1 MTFPLIND
9 WQQKSWENS
18 LHSHCVPSFLKL
30 IFTTASSPDVSTR
43 DFPGKRQHPGQV
55 TEKKRRASSLLSRP
69 SLRPIELIR
78 LSLSLYR
85 FPRHNIKYF
94 SFFYKNKVD
103 ELSVGNG
110 KIHHRFVKT
119 THDSSCGQLRTSNY
133 FILFRREPAHSCRI
147 MTMTF
152 ATRTYLSY
160 MILYNYLEYLKSCST
175 VPPGERKRRTIGPSA
190 NEKIFKL

>member
-55 TEKKRRASSLLSRP
+55 TEKKEELLLFSADLP
-69 SLRPIELIR
+69 SGQLNWFV
-78 LSLSLYR
+78 SLSLYR

-94 SFFYKNKVD
+94 SIFT
-103 ELSVGNG
+103 
-110 KIHHRFVKT
+110 KT
-119 THDSSCGQLRTSNY
+119 KSMNCRLETEKSITDSWKLLTTLRAANCARQI
-133 FILFRREPAHSCRI
+133 ILFFSGESQ
-147 MTMTF
+147 
-152 ATRTYLSY
+152 RTA
-160 MILYNYLEYLKSCST
+160 
-175 VPPGERKRRTIGPSA
+175 VG
-190 NEKIFKL
+190 